1 MARVKSGCRMM
12 SCSALNPV
20 GAADRQSADDKIDNA
35 DEAQKT
41 PRRSSATM
49 GLKRRWWHLVLAAV
63 LDAGLA
69 AVTAVTAAIATSGL

>member
-49 GLKRRWWHLVLAAV
+49 GLQRRWWHLV

>member
-1 MARVKSGCRMM
+1 
-12 SCSALNPV
+12 
-20 GAADRQSADDKIDNA
+20 
-35 DEAQKT
+35 
-41 PRRSSATM
+41 M